1 MQFNKPTFS
10 EKCPTTGKR
19 IGGMLE
25 NWSLH
30 CWNKSTETY
39 AVYGNIFG
47 DPDWYEGMYLH
58 TLAVVKLDEENG
70 TVETMNTIY
79 KLGKKYVPEENE

>member
-10 EKCPTTGKR
+10 EKCPVTGKR

-39 AVYGNIFG
+39 VVYGNIFG
-47 DPDWYEGMYLH
+47 DPDWYEGMYLR
-58 TLAVVKLDEENG
+58 TSAVVKVDEENG

-79 KLGKKYVPEENE
+79 KLGKKYVPEENV